1 MVSRK
6 KLAEEEIRAKLSE
19 VPGWGYIDGRLRSQF
34 QTLNFSNGVQFVN
47 QIARV
52 AGDLNHH
59 PDVLLTYPR
68 VTIEIYTHDIGG
80 LTEFDFELA
89 KRISKLLE

>member
-6 KLAEEEIRAKLSE
+6 KLAEDEIRSKLGE

-47 QIARV
+47 QIARI
-52 AGDLNHH
+52 AEDLNHH

-68 VTIEIYTHDIGG
+68 VTIDIYTHDIDG

>member
-52 AGDLNHH
+52 ADDLNHH

-68 VTIEIYTHDIGG
+68 VTIDIYTHDIGG

>member
-6 KLAEEEIRAKLSE
+6 KLAEEEIRGKLSE

-52 AGDLNHH
+52 ADDLNHH

-68 VTIEIYTHDIGG
+68 VTIDIFTHDIGG

-89 KRISKLLE
+89 KRISKLIE

>member
-6 KLAEEEIRAKLSE
+6 KLSEEEIAARLSE

-34 QTLNFSNGVQFVN
+34 QTLNFSNGVTFVN
-47 QIARV
+47 QIARI
-52 AGDLNHH
+52 ADDLNHH

-68 VTIEIYTHDIGG
+68 VTIDVYTHDVGG
-80 LTEFDFELA
+80 LTEFDFTLA
-89 KRISKLLE
+89 QRISALLE

>member
-6 KLAEEEIRAKLSE
+6 KLSEEEIADRLSD

-34 QTLNFSNGVQFVN
+34 QTLNFSNGVTFVN
-47 QIARV
+47 QIARI
-52 AGDLNHH
+52 ADDLNHH

-68 VTIEIYTHDIGG
+68 VTIDIYTHDVGG
-80 LTEFDFELA
+80 LTEFDFTLA
-89 KRISKLLE
+89 KRITALLE

>member
-6 KLAEEEIRAKLSE
+6 KLSDEEIGARLSE

-34 QTLNFSNGVQFVN
+34 QTLNFSNGVTFVN
-47 QIARV
+47 QIAKV
-52 AGDLNHH
+52 ADDLNHH

-68 VTIEIYTHDIGG
+68 VTIDIYTHDVGG
-80 LTEFDFELA
+80 LTEYDFELA
-89 KRISKLLE
+89 KRISSLLE

>member
-6 KLAEEEIRAKLSE
+6 KLAEEEIAAKLSE
-19 VPGWGYIDGRLRSQF
+19 VPGWGYIEGRLRSQF

-52 AGDLNHH
+52 ADDLNHH

-68 VTIEIYTHDIGG
+68 VTIDIYTHDIGG

>member
-6 KLAEEEIRAKLSE
+6 KLSEDEIAARLGE

-34 QTLNFSNGVQFVN
+34 QTLNFSNGVTFVN
-47 QIARV
+47 QIARI
-52 AGDLNHH
+52 ADDLNHH

-68 VTIEIYTHDIGG
+68 VTIDIYTHDVGG
-80 LTEFDFELA
+80 LTEFDFTLA
-89 KRISKLLE
+89 KRISALLT

>member
-6 KLAEEEIRAKLSE
+6 KLAEEEIASKLGE
-19 VPGWGYIDGRLRSQF
+19 VPGWGYIEGRLRSQF
-34 QTLNFSNGVQFVN
+34 QTLNFSNGVQFIN
-47 QIARV
+47 QIARI
-52 AGDLNHH
+52 ADDLNHH

-68 VTIEIYTHDIGG
+68 VTIDIFTHDIGG